1 MPGLHTFYDG
11 TTILEPLAQLVG
23 FEVDKLNLVFCQLAS
38 FGFAWYYSA
47 FLSPATASR
56 TVRLAYPL
64 IVGVS
69 LCYFCYGSAIKHI
82 FGNVAICYAI
92 MRFSPPQ
99 YVHKFV
105 FIFSMGYLV
114 FIHWFRW
121 YIMKEYYIDVTGP
134 IMVIVQKTT
143 TLAFSLHDGRMKKPE
158 ELNEIQKREAISEVP
173 NLLDYLSYLLSFQT
187 ILTGPLC
194 FYTDYQ
200 KFITGENLAVDKAK
214 TPNPLRPAIT
224 KLAYTVIFLLMLC
237 YFGLVQAETIMEPEY
252 FALPW
257 YKWWPLFWF
266 VIFMQRVQYYYAW
279 TLADAVCNM
288 SGFGFNGYDEQGNER
303 WDLVTNVDPWKVET
317 ALSFKDTL
325 DGWNITTMYW
335 LRRVAYDRVKKNY
348 RTISTY
354 LLSATW
360 HGFFIGYYMTFL
372 TGAIVTVAGRNV
384 RRCVRHRFQSTE
396 FSRRLYDAITFIA
409 TKTALMYTTFP
420 FVTMHLYPGIELYR
434 RLHFFLHILG
444 LFAIIALPRILP
456 PPPRTRK
463 EEDVRPA
470 DDKKEL

>member
-23 FEVDKLNLVFCQLAS
+23 FEVDKINLLFCQLTS
-38 FGFAWYYSA
+38 IGFAFYYYK
-47 FLSPATASR
+47 FLPPATTSR
-56 TVRLAYPL
+56 TTRLAYPF
-64 IVGVS
+64 IIGVS

-82 FGNVAICYAI
+82 FGNVAICYAL

-99 YVHKFV
+99 YVHKVV

-121 YIMKEYYIDVTGP
+121 YIMKDYYIDVTGP

-143 TLAFSLHDGRMKKPE
+143 TLAFSLHDGRMKKRD

-173 NLLDYLSYLLSFQT
+173 TPLDYLSYLFSFQT

-200 KFITGENLAVDKAK
+200 KFITGENFAENKSQV
-214 TPNPLRPAIT
+214 PNPVRPALK
-224 KLAYTVIFLLMLC
+224 KLAYTTIYLIILC
-237 YFGLVQAETIMEPEY
+237 YFGLVQAEIIMEPGN

-279 TLADAVCNM
+279 TLADAICNM
-288 SGFGFNGYDEQGNER
+288 SGFGFNGYDELGNEK
-303 WDLVTNVDPWKVET
+303 WDLVTNVDAWKVET
-317 ALSFKDTL
+317 ALSFKETL

-372 TGAIVTVAGRNV
+372 TGAIITVAARNV
-384 RRCVRHRFQSTE
+384 RRCVRYRFQSTE
-396 FSRRLYDAITFIA
+396 FLRRLYDVITFVA
-409 TKTALMYTTFP
+409 TKVALMYTTFP
-420 FVTMHLYPGIELYR
+420 FVTMHLYPGIVLYK
-434 RLHFFLHILG
+434 RLYFFLHILG
-444 LFAIIALPRILP
+444 LLGIIVLPRITLQSAKTKKENNPSP
-456 PPPRTRK
+456 P
-463 EEDVRPA
+463 
-470 DDKKEL
+470 DKKEL